1 MLDTNTIIT
10 FQSALDKTETVQT
23 ETSNPYTL
31 IPGATAPLTHQFLV
45 LGCGSLIIPLVIMLI
60 HSLFTHKDER

>member
-10 FQSALDKTETVQT
+10 FQSALDKT